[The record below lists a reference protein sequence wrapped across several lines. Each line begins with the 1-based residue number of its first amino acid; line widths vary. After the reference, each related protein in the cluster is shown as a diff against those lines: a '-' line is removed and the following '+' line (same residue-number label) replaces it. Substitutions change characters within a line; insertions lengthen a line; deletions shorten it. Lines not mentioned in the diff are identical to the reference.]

1 VEHGITRDD
10 RIVAGLALLL
20 FIAVLALP
28 WLKLTQHTATGPLF
42 TEPTNRTAIE
52 APNGIVG
59 VLAAIALAWLL
70 FDFCM
75 QRFLPDK
82 KIPTLR
88 DGRTMRLVL
97 AAVAVALLVLKLL
110 LHASDLTWGF
120 IVAAIL
126 AVALLYAAAQAA
138 RGGHAIP
145 GR

>member
-1 VEHGITRDD
+1 VEHGGTRDD
-10 RIVAGLALLL
+10 RIVGGLALLL
-20 FIAVLALP
+20 FICVIAFP
-28 WLKLTQHTATGPLF
+28 WIKLTQHTATGPLF
-42 TEPTNRTAIE
+42 TEPTDRTAIE
-52 APNGIVG
+52 APDGLVG
-59 VLAAIALAWLL
+59 VLAALALAWLL
-70 FDFCM
+70 IDLGM

-97 AAVAVALLVLKLL
+97 AVVAVALLVLKLL

-120 IVAAIL
+120 IVAVIL

-138 RGGHAIP
+138 RGAHAIP

>member
-1 VEHGITRDD
+1 MEHGITRDD

-20 FIAVLALP
+20 FIVVLAFP
-28 WLKLTQHTATGPLF
+28 WLKVTQHTPSGPLF

-59 VLAAIALAWLL
+59 VLAAIGLAWLL
-70 FDFCM
+70 IDFGM

-82 KIPTLR
+82 KIPTIR

-97 AAVAVALLVLKLL
+97 AVVAVALLVVKLL

-120 IVAAIL
+120 IIAAIL

-138 RGGHAIP
+138 RGAHAIP

>member
-20 FIAVLALP
+20 FIVVIAFP
-28 WLKLTQHTATGPLF
+28 WLKLTQHTPTGPLF
-42 TEPTNRTAIE
+42 TEPTDRTAIE

-59 VLAAIALAWLL
+59 VLAGIALAWLL
-70 FDFCM
+70 IDFLL

-97 AAVAVALLVLKLL
+97 AVVAVALLVLKLL
-110 LHASDLTWGF
+110 LHTGGLTWGF
-120 IVAAIL
+120 VVAAIL
-126 AVALLYAAAQAA
+126 AVALIYSALQAA
-138 RGGHAIP
+138 RGGSAIP